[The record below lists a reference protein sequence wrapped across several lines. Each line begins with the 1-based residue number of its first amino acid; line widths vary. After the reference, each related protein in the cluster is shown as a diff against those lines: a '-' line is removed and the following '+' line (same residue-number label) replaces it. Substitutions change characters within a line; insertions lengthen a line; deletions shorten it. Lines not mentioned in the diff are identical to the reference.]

1 MKQVFTLSW
10 TVDNSFEG
18 VAVREFLKEHD
29 ISKASLTDIKFRGG
43 AIEVNGK
50 HATVRYILQKGDEIK
65 VAFPPEKA
73 SESLLPKA
81 IPLDIVYEDEYI
93 LVLNKQPNMPSIP
106 SREHL
111 TWSLSNAVLYY
122 YEKNN
127 INSTVHLVNRLDRDT
142 SGLLIVA
149 KHRHVHY
156 LFSKAQKEHEIKRVY
171 RAFVHGKLVGKE
183 TIEAPIGR
191 KESSIIEREV
201 REDGQIAI
209 THYTALRQYSSF
221 TEVALSLETGRTH
234 QIRVHMA
241 YKGYPLLGDTLYGG
255 TNHLI
260 SRQALHSYELTFFHP
275 FLQKTLSFTAPL
287 PPDMQKLQIVK
298 ESRFF

>member
-1 MKQVFTLSW
+1 M
-10 TVDNSFEG
+10 
-18 VAVREFLKEHD
+18 
-29 ISKASLTDIKFRGG
+29 
-43 AIEVNGK
+43 
-50 HATVRYILQKGDEIK
+50 
-65 VAFPPEKA
+65 AFPPEKA

-201 REDGQIAI
+201 REDGQFAI
-209 THYTALRQYSSF
+209 THYTALRPYSS
-221 TEVALSLETGRTH
+221 L
-234 QIRVHMA
+234 Q
-241 YKGYPLLGDTLYGG
+241 KLLFRLRRG
-255 TNHLI
+255 
-260 SRQALHSYELTFFHP
+260 ELTKFVFIWLIKDIHCLEIPYMAERIILFLVKLSTAMSSLFHP
-275 FLQKTLSFTAPL
+275 FYKNVVFTAPL
-287 PPDMQKLQIVK
+287 PPDMQKLQIV
-298 ESRFF
+298 R